1 MPTFYG
7 NMVSM
12 LLILMNKMAKV
23 VLVSFY
29 GAWHK
34 TLLKKTIRL
43 HSWART
49 DKGRMLKRI
58 IINVVDGTETRRIV
72 ITTTATTKIT
82 PTTTSSLYWSI

>member
-58 IINVVDGTETRRIV
+58 INVVDGTETRRIV